1 VRAWAVLVP
10 ALLGCVGV
18 APAPSSAPVPAA
30 ELHEASATCRLEK
43 VPSIRVAPPAIKHAA
58 GPEWLNLG
66 NWVYTLADPAL
77 HGRESGS
84 DEERAVA
91 VLLASALSDLG
102 IPGVFGRGEYCQP
115 FTWAGGSDQNVVGVL
130 RRPGGGG
137 GPAVIL
143 GAHYDGQGHCGPD
156 GEVCPSAD
164 DNASGVAALLEA
176 ARLLAARRSAL
187 RGDVVIAFFGAEEQ
201 HIVGSS
207 HFVRHPPIPFARVE
221 RMINLD
227 MVGRQLLD
235 GQPYRFLVCNQ
246 ADAFGY
252 VVGGPD
258 REVTEDALERA
269 AGRVGASV
277 YGIGEGMLV
286 AAGFTSDSVPFSA
299 HVPTLFLSTSI
310 HDDYHAPGD
319 VPAKVDIGQ
328 VERAVRIVTA
338 LALDP

>member
-1 VRAWAVLVP
+1 VDL
-10 ALLGCVGV
+10 
-18 APAPSSAPVPAA
+18 
-30 ELHEASATCRLEK
+30 
-43 VPSIRVAPPAIKHAA
+43 
-58 GPEWLNLG
+58 
-66 NWVYTLADPAL
+66 LADPAL
-77 HGRESGS
+77 GGRDSGS

-91 VLLASALSDLG
+91 VLLARTLSDLG
-102 IPGVFGRGEYCQP
+102 IEGAFEDGGYCQP
-115 FTWAGGSDQNVVGVL
+115 FTWRGGSDQNVAGVL

-137 GPAVIL
+137 RGPAVIL
-143 GAHYDGQGHCGPD
+143 GAHYDGQGRCGSN

-201 HIVGSS
+201 GIMGST
-207 HFVRHPPIPFARVE
+207 HFARHPPIPFGRVE

-235 GQPYRFLVCNQ
+235 GQLYRFLVCND

-252 VVGGPD
+252 VVGGPG
-258 REVTEDALERA
+258 REATEEALERA
-269 AGRVGASV
+269 AGRAGIGV
-277 YGIGEGMLV
+277 YGIPEGILV
-286 AAGFTSDSVPFSA
+286 AAGFSSDSVPFSA

-310 HDDYHAPGD
+310 HDDYHRPGD
-319 VPAKVDIGQ
+319 VTEKVDLGQ
-328 VERAVRIVTA
+328 VARAVRLVTT